1 MSREQL
7 LEQFEIANAVVS
19 QWPKWKQNL
28 LVDSSKP
35 TVSVP
40 RAPVDNFRTTDRREI
55 PPKQNG

>member
-7 LEQFEIANAVVS
+7 LEQFEIANAIVS

-28 LVDSSKP
+28 LEDSSKP

-40 RAPVDNFRTTDRREI
+40 RTPVDNFRAPDQRET
-55 PPKQNG
+55 PPKQDD